1 MLGIRTLPHPVS
13 GVVPWQLEPAA
24 APLREVLHW
33 GQGSFALPP
42 FRKEAH
48 MIQITGKYNTAVCYT
63 GQLESIA
70 VEQIRAVCDRAEFAD
85 CKIRIMPDVHAG
97 MGCTIGTTMTITDKV
112 VPGMVGVDIGCGM
125 ETVMLAQQDMDL
137 AALDHVI
144 RENIPCGREIRD
156 DMDVALDDSFRIDLS
171 QLRCSPYV
179 NLERARLSIGTLGGG
194 NHFIEV
200 DRGEDGNL
208 YLVVHSG
215 SRHIGFEV
223 ANYYQEEGRKALWGG
238 ARYQV
243 DAAVAELKARGR
255 FREIQPTID
264 RLRRDH
270 AIHIPKELAYVEGQ
284 LFEDYIHDMKMIQY
298 FALLNRRAMVDII
311 LTGMGLTPVEA
322 FTTIH
327 NYIDTEH
334 NILRKGAVAAYKGQK
349 LLIPI
354 NMRDGSL
361 ICLGKGNPDWNC
373 SAPHGAG
380 RIMSRKDAFRRLS
393 LEEYRSQMA
402 GIYTTCVDSDTL
414 DEAPMAYKGLEDI
427 LSNIGPTAEVLQ
439 RIRPIY
445 NFKAAE

>member
-1 MLGIRTLPHPVS
+1 
-13 GVVPWQLEPAA
+13 
-24 APLREVLHW
+24 
-33 GQGSFALPP
+33 
-42 FRKEAH
+42 

-70 VEQIRAVCDRAEFAD
+70 AEQIRAVCDRAEFAD

-179 NLERARLSIGTLGGG
+179 NLERARMSIGTLGGG

-208 YLVVHSG
+208 YLVVHFG

-223 ANYYQEEGRKALWGG
+223 AKYYQEEGRKALWGG

-243 DAAVAELKARGR
+243 DAAVAELKAQGR

-264 RLRRDH
+264 RLRREH
-270 AIHIPKELAYVEGQ
+270 AIDIPKELAYVEGR

-298 FALLNRRAMVDII
+298 FALLNRRAMVDSI
-311 LTGMGLTPVEA
+311 LAGMGLTPVEA